1 MTASLPPPSL
11 SPFALEGEYIIPILN
26 NIRTRP
32 ISWTSFTKAGYMT
45 PENASALKDLT
56 SLHHQE
62 ESKIRGKAIA
72 ANPQLYARVL
82 IESLDRLVGSK
93 GLKVDSETDLFSIL
107 LTILYDGVSTPA
119 AAPFNA
125 ALINSY
131 KEKSL
136 SILETLLDK
145 FEVDFD
151 NEENQI
157 IAIIT
162 AYLLTNIIT
171 TSWTEFEPTVSVP
184 LVEKLFSFVHNKLI
198 VDNNDKVQLK
208 FIALQL
214 LKELISVKEFKIV
227 YIKSSEFAQRYA
239 SVLELLKNNGKLDLQ
254 MRYLTIYYLWVLTFE
269 EEPVKLLLETPAHAT
284 IIPVLFQIANDAVK
298 EKVVRLS
305 IAVLLNILR
314 ATSNSSLVVK
324 KYLLLNGLNI
334 VQNLMARKWS
344 DDDLR
349 ADLDDLHATLS
360 DSVKSLTT
368 FDEYEN
374 ELSTKVLHWSPCHKD
389 QEFWLDNID
398 KFKENSWK
406 ILRQLI
412 ELLTTDPGSE
422 KQLYLNQAVVCHDIA
437 MIMKLAP
444 EVSKVLASTGA
455 KTKIMTLMNSP
466 DSNVKFE
473 ALRTTQLLVAN
484 LL

>member
-1 MTASLPPPSL
+1 MTTSLPPPPL

-32 ISWTSFTKAGYMT
+32 ISWTSFTKAGYLT

-62 ESKIRGKAIA
+62 ESKVRGKAIA
-72 ANPQLYARVL
+72 GDPQLYAKVL
-82 IESLDRLVGSK
+82 IESLDLLVNSN
-93 GLKVDSETDLFSIL
+93 GLKVDGETDLFSIL
-107 LTILYDGVSTPA
+107 LTLLYDGISTPA
-119 AAPFNA
+119 AGPFTS
-125 ALINSY
+125 ALITTY
-131 KEKSL
+131 KDKS
-136 SILETLLDK
+136 INIIGTLLKK
-145 FEVDFD
+145 FQADFE

-157 IAIIT
+157 IAIIAAYILTVILTT
-162 AYLLTNIIT
+162 AWESIDH
-171 TSWTEFEPTVSVP
+171 SVSHP
-184 LVEKLFSFVHNKLI
+184 LVENLFAFVHDKLLA
-198 VDNNDKVQLK
+198 NDTQLK

-214 LKELISVKEFKIV
+214 LKELLSIKEFKIL
-227 YIKSSEFAQRYA
+227 YIKSSDFETHYA

-269 EEPVKLLLETPAHAT
+269 KEPVKLLLETPAHAN
-284 IIPVLFQIANDAVK
+284 IIPILFQIANDAVK

-314 ATSNSSLVVK
+314 ATSNSPQVVK

-334 VQNLMARKWS
+334 MQNLLARKWS
-344 DDDLR
+344 DEDLR
-349 ADLDDLHATLS
+349 LDLEDLHATLA

-374 ELSTKVLHWSPCHKD
+374 ELSTKVLHWSPCHKN
-389 QEFWLDNID
+389 QEFWLDNVD
-398 KFKENSWK
+398 KFKENNWK
-406 ILRQLI
+406 IVRQLTD
-412 ELLTTDPGSE
+412 LLTADPGSE

-437 MIMKLAP
+437 MIMKLSP